1 MSIWN
6 TLGLNF
12 LNGLIDYGFS
22 SAQQK
27 RQNQFNAEEAQKARD
42 FNAEEAEKQRDWSTS
57 EREATQDWNLDQWN
71 RENEYNSPKAQMQ
84 RMLDAG
90 INPNSAINQLS
101 NVAGGSVRS
110 SAGSGAS
117 ASGPSAS
124 SVGMISS
131 NFQGMLGNYFQNRV
145 LASQAGLLDAQ
156 TKGQEEENK
165 FIHPLR
171 LQEWMTNNDNA
182 KYIRQMTRTQ
192 EKLNEKYG
200 VDIDFQKGNLDY
212 SQSEWQYLKKMFDL
226 QLTEQGLVNTNL
238 EKTGKEIDERIE
250 TQDAQQANLNANTNK
265 TNLEA
270 GLLSAKLRF
279 AQSGIVCDD
288 STATIFA
295 KCEELI
301 AQGKIKEAND
311 LKERYFNM
319 FKRFSTDTTP
329 RTWQHSLG
337 SFLDRNILPELNSYV
352 DFTKGLRSGLWNSLG
367 LPNFGNYNQSDYNNL
382 FRRKRGAT
390 GSW

>member
-1 MSIWN
+1 MSILGA
-6 TLGLNF
+6 LGLGF
-12 LNGLIDYGFS
+12 LDFGFNV
-22 SAQQK
+22 AQQK
-27 RQNQFNAEEAQKARD
+27 MQNDFNAREAEKTRD
-42 FNAEEAEKQRDWSTS
+42 FNSAEAEKQRDWSTS
-57 EREATQDWNLDQWN
+57 EREATQDWNLAQWE
-71 RENEYNSPKAQMQ
+71 RENEYNSPEAQMQ

-101 NVAGGSVRS
+101 NVASGSVRS
-110 SAGSGAS
+110 SAGSGSS

-131 NFQGMLGNYFQNRV
+131 NFQGILGNYFQNRV
-145 LASQAGLLDAQ
+145 LASQAGLIDAQ
-156 TKGQEEENK
+156 TQGQLEENK

-171 LQEWMTNNDNA
+171 LQEWMTNNDNS

-192 EKLNEKYG
+192 EMLNEKYG
-200 VDIDFQKGNLDY
+200 IDINFQRGMLDY
-212 SQSEWQYLKKMFDL
+212 SQSEWSYMKKMFDL
-226 QLTEQGLVNTNL
+226 NLTEQGLINTNL
-238 EKTGKEIDERIE
+238 EKTGREIDERIE
-250 TQDAQQANLNANTNK
+250 TQDATQANLNANTNK
-265 TNLEA
+265 TNLESR
-270 GLLSAKLRF
+270 LLEIKLQF

-288 STATIFA
+288 STATVFA
-295 KCEELI
+295 KCEELLK
-301 AQGKIKEAND
+301 QGKTKEAND

-319 FKRFSTDTTP
+319 FNRFSTDTTP
-329 RTWQHSLG
+329 RTWAHSLG

-367 LPNFGNYNQSDYNNL
+367 LPNFGNYGQSDYNNL